1 MSMRRVVIT
10 GIGVISA
17 LGLNTADFW
26 AALREGLSGIAPI
39 ESVDVSKL
47 RFHNGAEVRCYDVR
61 AHFDDGK
68 AHFLDRFSQF
78 ALIAAREAVSDAR
91 VSLSAALRDKTAV
104 VTGSCV
110 GGQSTE
116 DTGFSDLYR
125 FNRDRVHP
133 LTIPRTMAN
142 AGASYI
148 SMEFGITGPAYT
160 VSTACSS
167 SNHAIGQAFWMVLGG
182 HAELA
187 ITGGSEAPFSFG
199 FLKAWE
205 AMRVVAPDTCRPFS
219 RERKGM
225 ILGEGGAMLVLEPLE
240 AASARGAS
248 IYAEIVG
255 FGMSSDANHI
265 IQPSAEGPARAIR
278 SALRDAEVQAD
289 CVGYINAHGTGTPS
303 NDCTE
308 TTAIRAVFGAHANQ
322 LAVSSTKSMH
332 GHGLG
337 AAGALEA
344 AATALALRN
353 GILPPTASFTEP
365 DPECDLD
372 IIPNQ
377 ARSSKAE
384 YALSNSF
391 AFGGLNAVLLF
402 RRFDGQ
408 QCCTKSKG

>member
-17 LGLNTADFW
+17 LGLNTAEFW

-167 SNHAIGQAFWMVLGG
+167 SNHAIGQAFWMVRGG

-219 RERKGM
+219 RERNGM
-225 ILGEGGAMLVLEPLE
+225 ILAV
-240 AASARGAS
+240 
-248 IYAEIVG
+248 
-255 FGMSSDANHI
+255 
-265 IQPSAEGPARAIR
+265 PSH
-278 SALRDAEVQAD
+278 Q
-289 CVGYINAHGTGTPS
+289 
-303 NDCTE
+303 
-308 TTAIRAVFGAHANQ
+308 
-322 LAVSSTKSMH
+322 
-332 GHGLG
+332 
-337 AAGALEA
+337 
-344 AATALALRN
+344 
-353 GILPPTASFTEP
+353 
-365 DPECDLD
+365 
-372 IIPNQ
+372 
-377 ARSSKAE
+377 
-384 YALSNSF
+384 
-391 AFGGLNAVLLF
+391 
-402 RRFDGQ
+402 
-408 QCCTKSKG
+408 